1 MNTSSKAELKAKM
14 YFTACMD
21 PNNTIETLGAKPL
34 LGLIKDIGGWNI
46 SGTWNVDTWKLQRTL
61 ETVHN
66 RYNMVGL
73 FNWMVGED
81 DRNSSRHVIQVS
93 IQQNVQLVNQKFLIP
108 FYFLIIHLFKF

>member
-34 LGLIKDIGGWNI
+34 INLIKDIGGWNI
-46 SGTWNVDTWKLQRTL
+46 SGTPWNVSSWTLQRTL

-66 RYNMVGL
+66 RFNMAGL
-73 FNWMVGED
+73 FFWMVGED
-81 DRNSSRHVIQVS
+81 DRDSSRHIIQVS
-93 IQQNVQLVNQKFLIP
+93 SKEIIITKLI
-108 FYFLIIHLFKF
+108 

>member
-21 PNNTIETLGAKPL
+21 PNNTIETLGATPL
-34 LGLIKDIGGWNI
+34 QNLIKDIGGWNI
-46 SGTWNVDTWKLQRTL
+46 SGTWNVSSWKLQRTL

-66 RYNMVGL
+66 RFNMGGL
-73 FNWMVGED
+73 FYWMVGED

-93 IQQNVQLVNQKFLIP
+93 IQQNVQL
-108 FYFLIIHLFKF
+108 

>member
-34 LGLIKDIGGWNI
+34 IDLIKDIGGWNI
-46 SGTWNVDTWKLQRTL
+46 SGTWDVSLWKLQRTL

-66 RYNMVGL
+66 RYNMAGL
-73 FNWMVGED
+73 FYWMVGED
-81 DRNSSRHVIQVS
+81 DRNSSRHVIQVR
-93 IQQNVQLVNQKFLIP
+93 IEQITQNQSPQKIKFFFLNSD
-108 FYFLIIHLFKF
+108 